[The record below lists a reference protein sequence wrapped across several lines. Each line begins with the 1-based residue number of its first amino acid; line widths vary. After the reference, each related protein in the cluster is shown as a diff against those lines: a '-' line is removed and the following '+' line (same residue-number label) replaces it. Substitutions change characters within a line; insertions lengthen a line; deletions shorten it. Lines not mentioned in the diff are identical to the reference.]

1 MKRLFNRKIL
11 LGMVCGLGL
20 STAAGA
26 ASIEQADTLYYWG
39 LECENIGYTPYYA
52 NQPYSVAEVY
62 SQYKYMLGVSD
73 IGSLSIFQTGNSSR
87 RTPSASDL
95 EQTRHARI
103 RDGLINGY
111 LTCKK

>member
-62 SQYKYMLGVSD
+62 SQYKYMRDVSD